1 MASNDKNSV
10 LSTANDT
17 VVSLPHEGTAFP
29 AKSTTT
35 HDIQPKELS
44 KFQKFQLKCQP
55 LMLYVVSMAQFL
67 DIVSGA
73 SMTVAMLPIARDLNF
88 AVQDQQWLISA
99 YALSFGGLLTM
110 TIDIYPDNS
119 LIPHRD
125 HGCNQPSNAL
135 PTTHI
140 HPPTTHGASI
150 LLYTAHLLLIAGR
163 MGDLFGHRRIFL
175 AGLAWFCLWSTV
187 NGFSRSP
194 VMLCVSRALQG
205 MGAAAQIPTAL
216 ALIAIKYPVGQERTR
231 ALSIFGAIGAMG
243 AVTGLLLSGAL
254 TSTIGWQWIFFI
266 CAILSFILLVVGIF
280 ALPDAPGLHGVNP
293 KVDIG
298 GSFTA
303 TGGIVCVIYYISA
316 GVETG
321 WASVKTLPVL
331 CAGLVLLAVFF
342 VIEKRISYPIMPFHI
357 WKHRAF
363 SASFAIIFVMQASFQ
378 GFLYYSTLIFQE
390 VLGYSIMRTSLS
402 YLVHG
407 LTAIVVYSI
416 LGRFLPRL
424 PLKPFICLGFIFLA
438 GSSLLFAFVT
448 PTSTYWILP
457 FLGLICNVFGLG
469 FVMLPAQITAL
480 RDAADDDQGV
490 VGAIYNV
497 GLQIGAPMGLAI
509 LTVISGNVNGAHDS
523 IMSGADQMKGYK
535 MALFGDAAFGA
546 LGLILTL
553 VFLPHVKPG
562 MASKAEDRAVE
573 QGGVAATE
581 NIGDKE
587 EIEDVKDNVYGDKE
601 EIEDGKHVYMDQELA
616 QKEMEVGAKTRFA

>member
-1 MASNDKNSV
+1 MALNDKSSV

-17 VVSLPHEGTAFP
+17 VVSLPHEGTDFT
-29 AKSTTT
+29 AKPTPN
-35 HDIQPKELS
+35 DIQPQELS
-44 KFQKFQLKCQP
+44 KFQQFQLKCQP

-73 SMTVAMLPIARDLNF
+73 SMTVAMLPIAKDLNF
-88 AVQDQQWLISA
+88 AIQDQQWLISA
-99 YALSFGGLLTM
+99 YALSFGG
-110 TIDIYPDNS
+110 
-119 LIPHRD
+119 
-125 HGCNQPSNAL
+125 
-135 PTTHI
+135 
-140 HPPTTHGASI
+140 
-150 LLYTAHLLLIAGR
+150 LLLIAGR

-216 ALIAIKYPVGQERTR
+216 ALIAIKYPVGEERTR

-254 TSTIGWQWIFFI
+254 TSTIGWEWIFFI
-266 CAILSFILLVVGIF
+266 CAIFSFILLVVGIF
-280 ALPDAPGLHGVNP
+280 ALPDAPGMHGVNP

-298 GSFTA
+298 GSITA

-321 WASVKTLPVL
+321 WASPKTLPVL
-331 CAGLVLLAVFF
+331 FVGLVLLAAFF
-342 VIEKRISYPIMPFHI
+342 MIEKRISYPIMPFHI
-357 WKHRAF
+357 WRHKAF

-390 VLGYSIMRTSLS
+390 VLGYPIMRTSLS

-424 PLKPFICLGFIFLA
+424 PLKPFICFGFIFLA

-448 PTSTYWILP
+448 PTSTYWVLP
-457 FLGLICNVFGLG
+457 FLGLITNVFGLG

-497 GLQIGAPMGLAI
+497 GLQIGAPFGLAI
-509 LTVISGNVNGAHDS
+509 LTVISGNVNGHDPN
-523 IMSGADQMKGYK
+523 ITGAQKMEGYK
-535 MALFGDAAFGA
+535 WALIGDAAFGA

-573 QGGVAATE
+573 EGGVAAVE
-581 NIGDKE
+581 AIGDKA
-587 EIEDVKDNVYGDKE
+587 EIESVGGKSEVVYE
-601 EIEDGKHVYMDQELA
+601 GKSEYMDQELA

>member
-1 MASNDKNSV
+1 MALNDKSSV

-17 VVSLPHEGTAFP
+17 VVSLPHEGTDFT
-29 AKSTTT
+29 AKPTPN
-35 HDIQPKELS
+35 DIQPQELS
-44 KFQKFQLKCQP
+44 KFQQFQLKCQP

-73 SMTVAMLPIARDLNF
+73 SMTVAMLPIAKDLNF
-88 AVQDQQWLISA
+88 AIQDQQWLISA
-99 YALSFGGLLTM
+99 YAF
-110 TIDIYPDNS
+110 
-119 LIPHRD
+119 
-125 HGCNQPSNAL
+125 
-135 PTTHI
+135 
-140 HPPTTHGASI
+140 
-150 LLYTAHLLLIAGR
+150 LLLIAGR

-194 VMLCVSRALQG
+194 VMLCVSP
-205 MGAAAQIPTAL
+205 QIPTAL
-216 ALIAIKYPVGQERTR
+216 ALIAIKYPVGEERTR

-254 TSTIGWQWIFFI
+254 TSTIGWEWIFFI
-266 CAILSFILLVVGIF
+266 CAIFSFILLVVGIF
-280 ALPDAPGLHGVNP
+280 ALPDAPGMHGVNP

-298 GSFTA
+298 GSITA

-321 WASVKTLPVL
+321 WASPKTLPVL
-331 CAGLVLLAVFF
+331 FVGLVLLAAFF
-342 VIEKRISYPIMPFHI
+342 MIEKRISH
-357 WKHRAF
+357 KAF

-390 VLGYSIMRTSLS
+390 VLGYPIMRTSLS

-424 PLKPFICLGFIFLA
+424 PLKPFICFGFIFLA

-448 PTSTYWILP
+448 PTSTYWVLP
-457 FLGLICNVFGLG
+457 FLGLITNVFGLG

-497 GLQIGAPMGLAI
+497 GLQIGAPFGLAI
-509 LTVISGNVNGAHDS
+509 LTVISGNVNGHDPN
-523 IMSGADQMKGYK
+523 ITGAQKMEGYK
-535 MALFGDAAFGA
+535 WALIGDAAFGA

-573 QGGVAATE
+573 EGGVAAVE
-581 NIGDKE
+581 AIGDKA
-587 EIEDVKDNVYGDKE
+587 EIESVGGKSEVVYE
-601 EIEDGKHVYMDQELA
+601 GKSEYMDQELA

>member
-1 MASNDKNSV
+1 MASNDKSSV

-17 VVSLPHEGTAFP
+17 VVSLPHEGTDFT
-29 AKSTTT
+29 AKPTTT
-35 HDIQPKELS
+35 NIQTQELS
-44 KFQKFQLKCQP
+44 KFQQFQLKCQP

-73 SMTVAMLPIARDLNF
+73 SMTVAMLPIAKDLNF

-99 YALSFGGLLTM
+99 YALSFGG
-110 TIDIYPDNS
+110 
-119 LIPHRD
+119 
-125 HGCNQPSNAL
+125 
-135 PTTHI
+135 
-140 HPPTTHGASI
+140 
-150 LLYTAHLLLIAGR
+150 LLLIAGR

-266 CAILSFILLVVGIF
+266 CAIFSFILLVVGIF

-321 WASVKTLPVL
+321 WASPKTLPVL
-331 CAGLVLLAVFF
+331 CVGLVLLAIFF
-342 VIEKRISYPIMPFHI
+342 MIEKRISYPIMPFHI
-357 WKHRAF
+357 WRHKAF

-390 VLGYSIMRTSLS
+390 VLGYPIMRTSLS

-438 GSSLLFAFVT
+438 GSSLFFAFVT
-448 PTSTYWILP
+448 PTSTYWVLP
-457 FLGLICNVFGLG
+457 FLGLITNVFGLG

-497 GLQIGAPMGLAI
+497 GLQIGAPFGLAI
-509 LTVISGNVNGAHDS
+509 LTVISGNVNGHDPS
-523 IMSGADQMKGYK
+523 ITGAQKMEGYK
-535 MALFGDAAFGA
+535 WALIGDAAFGA

-562 MASKAEDRAVE
+562 MATKAEDAVE
-573 QGGVAATE
+573 EGGVAAIETV
-581 NIGDKE
+581 GDKA
-587 EIEDVKDNVYGDKE
+587 EIESYSGKD
-601 EIEDGKHVYMDQELA
+601 EIMYEGKSEYMDQELA
-616 QKEMEVGAKTRFA
+616 QKEMEAGAKARFA

>member
-1 MASNDKNSV
+1 MTSNDKSSV

-17 VVSLPHEGTAFP
+17 VVSLPHEGTDFTSKP
-29 AKSTTT
+29 TTD
-35 HDIQPKELS
+35 DIQPQELS
-44 KFQKFQLKCQP
+44 KFQQFQLKCQP

-73 SMTVAMLPIARDLNF
+73 SMTVAMLPIAKDLNF

-99 YALSFGGLLTM
+99 YALSFGG
-110 TIDIYPDNS
+110 
-119 LIPHRD
+119 
-125 HGCNQPSNAL
+125 
-135 PTTHI
+135 
-140 HPPTTHGASI
+140 
-150 LLYTAHLLLIAGR
+150 LLLIAGR

-266 CAILSFILLVVGIF
+266 CAIFSFILLIVGIF

-321 WASVKTLPVL
+321 WASAKTLPVL
-331 CAGLVLLAVFF
+331 FVGLVLLAIFF

-357 WKHRAF
+357 WRHKAF

-390 VLGYSIMRTSLS
+390 VLGYPIMRTSLS

-424 PLKPFICLGFIFLA
+424 PLKPFICLGFVFLS

-448 PTSTYWILP
+448 PTSTYWVLP
-457 FLGLICNVFGLG
+457 FLGLITNVFGLG

-497 GLQIGAPMGLAI
+497 GLQIGAPFGLAI
-509 LTVISGNVNGAHDS
+509 LTVISGNVNGHDPH
-523 IMSGADQMKGYK
+523 ITGAQKMEGYK
-535 MALFGDAAFGA
+535 WALIGDAAFGA

-553 VFLPHVKPG
+553 LFLPHVKPS
-562 MASKAEDRAVE
+562 MANKAEDRAVE
-573 QGGVAATE
+573 EGGVAAVET
-581 NIGDKE
+581 IGEKA
-587 EIEDVKDNVYGDKE
+587 EIESIGGKDEIVYE
-601 EIEDGKHVYMDQELA
+601 GKSEYMDQELT